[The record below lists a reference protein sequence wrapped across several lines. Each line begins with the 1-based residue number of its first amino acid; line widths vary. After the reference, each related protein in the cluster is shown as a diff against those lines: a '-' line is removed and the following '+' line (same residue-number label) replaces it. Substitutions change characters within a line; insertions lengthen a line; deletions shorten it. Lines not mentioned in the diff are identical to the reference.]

1 MKPARFIRVY
11 EGKEYKDI
19 VCEPTRLERKG
30 GMTSFQLAIQALQ
43 HTTPNGLGGHI
54 FERERS
60 GISPTGYLHNF
71 PPKEEVEIQSL
82 RDSVQPNRR
91 ELDDKFN
98 DRRKEGNALF

>member
-1 MKPARFIRVY
+1 MKKARFIRVY
-11 EGKEYKDI
+11 QGKEYKDI

-30 GMTSFQLAIQALQ
+30 GMTGLQLAIQALQ

-54 FERERS
+54 FETERS

-71 PPKEEVEIQSL
+71 SCEEEFEIQSL

-91 ELDDKFN
+91 ELDDKLN
-98 DRRKEGNALF
+98 DRPTEGNALF